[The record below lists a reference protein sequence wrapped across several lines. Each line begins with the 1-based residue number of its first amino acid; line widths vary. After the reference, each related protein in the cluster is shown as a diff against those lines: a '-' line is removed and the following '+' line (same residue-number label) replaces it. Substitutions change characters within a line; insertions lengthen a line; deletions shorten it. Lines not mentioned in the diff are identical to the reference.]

1 MLYRCRIN
9 ISDIVIFSGC
19 VILEKVGGVM
29 NTCADCIYYEAING
43 SGRCKIKHPELSQT
57 PLAATGVWPIVI
69 STNKAC
75 GEFVSK

>member
-19 VILEKVGGVM
+19 IILEKVGEAM
-29 NTCADCIYYEAING
+29 NTCVQCTYYEAING
-43 SGRCKIKHPELSQT
+43 CGRCKVKHPELSTT
-57 PLAATGVWPIVI
+57 PLAATGVWPIVK
-69 STNKAC
+69 SANKAC